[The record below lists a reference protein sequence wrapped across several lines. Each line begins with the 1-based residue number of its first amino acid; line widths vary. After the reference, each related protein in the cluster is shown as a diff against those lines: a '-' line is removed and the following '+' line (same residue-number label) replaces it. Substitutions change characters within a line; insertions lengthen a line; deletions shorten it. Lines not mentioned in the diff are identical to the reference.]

1 MKEKSFLRNAAPD
14 DMELIYEWAN
24 DDEVRKNSFHTDKI
38 TFQEH
43 KAWYENKMKSESTLF
58 YILMFEG
65 KPAGQIR
72 LELEGDFAQI
82 NYSIAKEFRGRGLG
96 RAMIELSEKKLKSE
110 YPHIK
115 KMTAEVKTENSSSQK
130 IFEKSGYEKAYIAYE
145 KVFN

>member
-1 MKEKSFLRNAAPD
+1 MRERSFLRNAVPD

-38 TFQEH
+38 AFQEH
-43 KAWYENKMKSESTLF
+43 KAWYEYKMKSESTLF
-58 YILMFEG
+58 YIFMLEDQ
-65 KPAGQIR
+65 PAGQIR

-96 RAMIELSEKKLKSE
+96 RAMIELSEEKLKSE